1 MRKINN
7 TIEEEFKKYGADE
20 DFFQEEEHRL
30 KGHKEQKKGSLFSKL
45 ISFLIALI
53 LLIVFLILLKVG
65 YMFFVNPTA
74 FNQLLGKGNGS
85 SLAATESSSSSVLA
99 EAAKSMK
106 QEERSSTTSTIAAT
120 STSSSSSSAS
130 SLAQNQ
136 NRETSSQSQAQSQQ
150 ESQQQPATQSQQLAQ
165 TANQSQ
171 GKEGGKVAQDIGAQ
185 LAQVI
190 SEAQKSQSQQKS
202 SVVQSS
208 SVATTAPLASEK
220 LQEMSDEEL
229 VKLLLTL
236 KPDQLEKLDVKALL
250 LRKKKESATANQN
263 SNLAKTKYLNNQ
275 AIITKEQ
282 KAKESGN
289 LAQVSKE
296 LTSLIAQVEQ
306 QKPKQTQSKK
316 EKQYFKSIQKE
327 LRTREKSMRFY
338 IVKKGDSLSKIAK
351 MVYGRASD
359 YIKIYEANQDIISD
373 PRLIY
378 PGQRLRIPEL

>member
-1 MRKINN
+1 
-7 TIEEEFKKYGADE
+7 
-20 DFFQEEEHRL
+20 
-30 KGHKEQKKGSLFSKL
+30 
-45 ISFLIALI
+45 
-53 LLIVFLILLKVG
+53 
-65 YMFFVNPTA
+65 
-74 FNQLLGKGNGS
+74 
-85 SLAATESSSSSVLA
+85 
-99 EAAKSMK
+99 
-106 QEERSSTTSTIAAT
+106 
-120 STSSSSSSAS
+120 
-130 SLAQNQ
+130 
-136 NRETSSQSQAQSQQ
+136 
-150 ESQQQPATQSQQLAQ
+150 
-165 TANQSQ
+165 
-171 GKEGGKVAQDIGAQ
+171 
-185 LAQVI
+185 
-190 SEAQKSQSQQKS
+190 
-202 SVVQSS
+202 
-208 SVATTAPLASEK
+208 
-220 LQEMSDEEL
+220 MSDEEL